1 LHPGRDL
8 HHDVDLLG
16 REIERTS
23 RSPLK
28 RLLASRKAFPIAG
41 IAALLIVFAGA
52 MPVIVR
58 SILRGSEVTPALP
71 AEPPPIALPATKPAE
86 ETLAEMVAVPAG
98 SFFMGC
104 NEQVDTECDADERP
118 SRRVDVA
125 AFRIDRTEVTVAR
138 YAACVA
144 AGSCGTEGLTM
155 PYVNK
160 REQPELARFCNWGN
174 KGREEHPINCLTWAQ
189 AQAYCAWAGRRLPTE
204 VEWEKA
210 ARGTNGL
217 KYPWGNK
224 AYGTVGKAVANV
236 ADETLRRTF
245 PDWPVVDGYDDGW
258 EGTAPVGSYPAGVSP
273 YGVADMMGY
282 VYEWLADVRAD
293 LQVVRGG
300 SWHDL
305 PKTARASYRGA
316 LDPWTRR
323 ADLGFRC
330 AQ

>member
-1 LHPGRDL
+1 GQWTSGPEVPEHP
-8 HHDVDLLG
+8 
-16 REIERTS
+16 
-23 RSPLK
+23 SPSPPKGL
-28 RLLASRKAFPIAG
+28 RASRKVLPIAG
-41 IAALLIVFAGA
+41 IAAVLIALASA

-58 SILRGSEVTPALP
+58 SIRSGSKVMPAP
-71 AEPPPIALPATKPAE
+71 AELPPIAPPDTKPAE

-104 NEQVDTECDADERP
+104 NEQVDTECDSDEQP
-118 SRRVDVA
+118 GRRVDVA

-155 PYVNK
+155 PYWNR
-160 REQPELARFCNWGN
+160 REQPKEAGFCNWGN

-204 VEWEKA
+204 AEWEKA

-236 ADETLRRTF
+236 ADETLRRKF
-245 PDWPVVDGYDDGW
+245 PDWQVVDGYDDGW
-258 EGTAPVGSYPAGVSP
+258 EGTAPVGHYPAGVSP
-273 YGVADMMGY
+273 YGVADMMGN
-282 VYEWLADVRAD
+282 VYEWLADLRGD
-293 LQVVRGG
+293 LRTGRGG
-300 SWHDL
+300 SRHHL
-305 PKTARASYRGA
+305 PETANGPEPGA
-316 LDPWTRR
+316 LR
-323 ADLGFRC
+323 
-330 AQ
+330 

>member
-1 LHPGRDL
+1 M
-8 HHDVDLLG
+8 
-16 REIERTS
+16 
-23 RSPLK
+23 
-28 RLLASRKAFPIAG
+28 SRKVLPIAG
-41 IAALLIVFAGA
+41 IAAALIALASA

-58 SILRGSEVTPALP
+58 SIRTDSKVMPAP
-71 AEPPPIALPATKPAE
+71 AELPSISPPDAKPAE
-86 ETLAEMVAVPAG
+86 ETLPEMVAVPAG

-104 NEQVDTECDADERP
+104 NERIDTECDSDERP
-118 SRRVDVA
+118 GRRVDVG

-155 PYVNK
+155 PYVNA

-204 VEWEKA
+204 AEWEKA

-224 AYGTVGKAVANV
+224 TYGTVGKAVANV
-236 ADETLRRTF
+236 ADETLRRNF
-245 PDWPVVDGYDDGW
+245 PDWQVVDGYDDGW

-273 YGVADMMGY
+273 YGAADMMGN
-282 VYEWLADVRAD
+282 VYEWLADARGD
-293 LQVVRGG
+293 LQAVRGG

-316 LDPWTRR
+316 LDPRTRR

>member
-1 LHPGRDL
+1 MALASAMPAPAEL
-8 HHDVDLLG
+8 PP
-16 REIERTS
+16 I
-23 RSPLK
+23 SPLD
-28 RLLASRKAFPIAG
+28 
-41 IAALLIVFAGA
+41 
-52 MPVIVR
+52 
-58 SILRGSEVTPALP
+58 
-71 AEPPPIALPATKPAE
+71 TKPAE
-86 ETLAEMVAVPAG
+86 ETLPEMVAVPAG

-104 NEQVDTECDADERP
+104 NEQVDTECDSDELP
-118 SRRVDVA
+118 GRRVDVA

-155 PYVNK
+155 PDVHA
-160 REQPELARFCNWGN
+160 REPPDLARFCNWGN

-204 VEWEKA
+204 AEWEKA

-217 KYPWGNK
+217 KYPWGDK

-236 ADETLRRTF
+236 ADETLRRKF
-245 PDWPVVDGYDDGW
+245 PDWQVVDGYDDGW
-258 EGTAPVGSYPAGVSP
+258 EGTAPVGHYPAGVSP
-273 YGVADMMGY
+273 YGVADMMGN
-282 VYEWLADVRAD
+282 VYEWLADLRGD
-293 LQVVRGG
+293 LRTVRGG

-316 LDPWTRR
+316 LDPRTRR